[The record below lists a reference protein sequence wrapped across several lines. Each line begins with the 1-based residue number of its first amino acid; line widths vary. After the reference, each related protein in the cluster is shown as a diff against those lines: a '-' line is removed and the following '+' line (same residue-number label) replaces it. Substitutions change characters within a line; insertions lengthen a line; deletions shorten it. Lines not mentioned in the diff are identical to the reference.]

1 MAYMYMYFKTIGICV
16 RENNCN
22 DLKYMKS
29 AIVSTYIMTIIADVK
44 INGYDCFDV
53 KAQHQ

>member
-1 MAYMYMYFKTIGICV
+1 MYFKTIGICV
-16 RENNCN
+16 RKNNCN